1 MIILLAQFELEMGLL
16 LCTVFS
22 SPFVLECK
30 WVLLSGMYAQSHVK
44 REESSAVNS
53 FALFSPPVSLVK

>member
-1 MIILLAQFELEMGLL
+1 MAHYELVIWMIILLTQLGLEMGLL

-22 SPFVLECK
+22 SPFVSECE

-44 REESSAVNS
+44 REESSAVN
-53 FALFSPPVSLVK
+53 

>member
-53 FALFSPPVSLVK
+53 FALF